1 MSSSPLPYWIAALLT
16 SSPDTKP
23 VPLVNP
29 EKPATV
35 TSGALLK
42 VETKEN
48 LEHAWRNAA
57 TEERISRGNRDP
69 IQLNIFGLKTIR
81 VVESQFSYKSCCPQ
95 DTEPN
100 RNLK

>member
-35 TSGALLK
+35 TSAALLS
-42 VETKEN
+42 VESKDN
-48 LEHAWRNAA
+48 LEHAWRNTA
-57 TEERISRGNRDP
+57 TEERISRGNKQGRS
-69 IQLNIFGLKTIR
+69 
-81 VVESQFSYKSCCPQ
+81 V
-95 DTEPN
+95 
-100 RNLK
+100 RNYFLGYAVIGTVLFANMLPWT